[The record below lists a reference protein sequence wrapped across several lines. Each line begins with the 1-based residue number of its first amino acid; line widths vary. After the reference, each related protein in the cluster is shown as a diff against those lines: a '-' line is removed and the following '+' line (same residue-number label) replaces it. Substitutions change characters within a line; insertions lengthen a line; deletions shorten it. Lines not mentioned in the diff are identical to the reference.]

1 MAASQHSLKSIL
13 EAMLLIADQPV
24 GLKKFTQLLPEYD
37 RNAIINTLKIIQ
49 REYNDEKRGF
59 ELKEVAGGF
68 RLQTCRNLRS
78 WVLRLK
84 RSSPVRLSRAA
95 LETLAVVAYRQPTT
109 RAEIESIRGVDASG
123 TLRFLLDRKIV
134 RIVGKKDLPGRP
146 LLYGTTRHF
155 LEVFELK
162 DLSDLPSLAEM
173 AELEHQ
179 TNGLPQIPLFSQV
192 RD

>member
-1 MAASQHSLKSIL
+1 MAATRHSLQSIL
-13 EAMLLIADQPV
+13 EAMLLVADRPI

-37 RNAIINTLKIIQ
+37 RDAIITALKVLQ
-49 REYNDEKRGF
+49 GEYNNEKRGF

-68 RLQTCRNLRS
+68 RLQTRRNLRS

-84 RSSPVRLSRAA
+84 KSSPVRLSRAA
-95 LETLAVVAYRQPTT
+95 LETLAVVAYRQPAT
-109 RAEIESIRGVDASG
+109 RAEVESIRGVDASG
-123 TLRFLLDRKIV
+123 TLHFLLDRKII
-134 RIVGKKDLPGRP
+134 RIVGRKDLPGRP
-146 LLYGTTRHF
+146 LLYGTTRQF

-179 TNGLPQIPLFSQV
+179 TNGLRVLKGRKRV
-192 RD
+192 

>member
-1 MAASQHSLKSIL
+1 MVVSQHSLKSIL
-13 EAMLLIADQPV
+13 EAMLLIADRPI

-37 RNAIINTLKIIQ
+37 RNAIVTTLKIIQ
-49 REYNDEKRGF
+49 REYNNEKRGF

-68 RLQTCRNLRS
+68 RLQTRRNLRS

-95 LETLAVVAYRQPTT
+95 LETLAIVAYRQPTT
-109 RAEIESIRGVDASG
+109 RAEIESVRGVDTSG
-123 TLRFLLDRKIV
+123 TLRFLLDRKIIK
-134 RIVGKKDLPGRP
+134 IVGRKDLPGRP

-179 TNGLPQIPLFSQV
+179 TSSLPQIPLF
-192 RD
+192 

>member
-1 MAASQHSLKSIL
+1 MAANQHSLKSIL
-13 EAMLLIADQPV
+13 EAMLLVTDRPI

-37 RNAIINTLKIIQ
+37 RGSIMTTLQIIQ

-68 RLQTCRNLRS
+68 RLQTPRNLRS

-109 RAEIESIRGVDASG
+109 RAEVESIRGVDTSG
-123 TLRFLLDRKIV
+123 TLRFLLDRKII
-134 RIVGKKDLPGRP
+134 RIVGRKDLPGRP

-179 TNGLPQIPLFSQV
+179 TISLPQIPLF
-192 RD
+192 R

>member
-1 MAASQHSLKSIL
+1 MAATQHSLKSIL
-13 EAMLLIADQPV
+13 EAMLLVADRPI

-37 RNAIINTLKIIQ
+37 RGAIITTLKILQ

-68 RLQTCRNLRS
+68 RLQTRRNLRS

-109 RAEIESIRGVDASG
+109 RAEVESIRGVDASG
-123 TLRFLLDRKIV
+123 TLRFLLDRKII
-134 RIVGKKDLPGRP
+134 RIVGRKDLPGRP
-146 LLYGTTRHF
+146 LLYGTTRQF

-179 TNGLPQIPLFSQV
+179 TNGLPQIPLFG
-192 RD
+192 

>member
-1 MAASQHSLKSIL
+1 
-13 EAMLLIADQPV
+13 MLFIADRPI

-37 RNAIINTLKIIQ
+37 RGSIITTLEIIQ
-49 REYNDEKRGF
+49 RKYNDEKRGF

-68 RLQTCRNLRS
+68 RLQTRRNLRS

-84 RSSPVRLSRAA
+84 RSGPVRLSRAA

-109 RAEIESIRGVDASG
+109 RAEIESVRGVDTSG
-123 TLRFLLDRKIV
+123 TLHFLLDRKII
-134 RIVGKKDLPGRP
+134 RIVGRKDLPGRP

-173 AELEHQ
+173 ADLENQ
-179 TNGLPQIPLFSQV
+179 TNGPPQIPLFRQV

>member
-13 EAMLLIADQPV
+13 EAMLLIADRPI

-37 RNAIINTLKIIQ
+37 RNAIITTLKIIQ

-68 RLQTCRNLRS
+68 RLQTRRNLRS

-109 RAEIESIRGVDASG
+109 RAEIESVRGVDASG
-123 TLRFLLDRKIV
+123 TLRFLL
-134 RIVGKKDLPGRP
+134 
-146 LLYGTTRHF
+146 GTTRHF

-179 TNGLPQIPLFSQV
+179 TSSLPQIPLFRQV
-192 RD
+192 RDYELRD

>member
-1 MAASQHSLKSIL
+1 MAATQHSLKSIL
-13 EAMLLIADQPV
+13 EAMLLVADRPI
-24 GLKKFTQLLPEYD
+24 GLKKFTQLLPEHD
-37 RNAIINTLKIIQ
+37 RGTIITTLKILQ

-68 RLQTCRNLRS
+68 RLQTRRNLRS

-109 RAEIESIRGVDASG
+109 RAEVESIRGVDASG
-123 TLRFLLDRKIV
+123 TLRFLLDRKII
-134 RIVGKKDLPGRP
+134 RIVGRKDLPGRP
-146 LLYGTTRHF
+146 LLYGTTRQF

-179 TNGLPQIPLFSQV
+179 TNGLPQIPLF
-192 RD
+192 R